1 MAYQSSYGSNYPYA
15 RDSFGRRYPEYA
27 PAPQGVSRGL
37 FVSTLAAAVLFA
49 VWSGATSVYLLFGD
63 DVLHRISV
71 AQSDATRRQDAHI
84 AALTTEIE
92 RLRSTKFVDQEKIE
106 QQFSDLARIQRVI
119 DARQKALRAIAQAVT
134 RDPDVTGSIP
144 EPQVTPP
151 PTRETAPASKPRPIS
166 ENSPA
171 DSTPQ
176 RAAFIRSGV
185 TLPRA
190 AAPSDKRERELTDA
204 VRSLAS
210 LGARQAEALNAIE
223 AEVDQRTARTKKAIA
238 ELGPRLAPAR
248 TPPVPAGGPFIPYTG
263 APHDSFMQQVFR
275 IRLSAEEHIRLT
287 KQLEGLPILLPVD
300 GPAEITS
307 GYGARVDPFVK
318 RLAMHAGVDF
328 RGESGDPVVA
338 SAAGTVVSAER
349 HRAYGLMVEID
360 HGNGLSTRYAHLS
373 AILVKEGAR
382 LSAGTVLGKIG
393 STGRSTAP
401 HLHYEVRL
409 HGDPI
414 DPRRYIR
421 AGRALAGTE

>member
-1 MAYQSSYGSNYPYA
+1 M
-15 RDSFGRRYPEYA
+15 
-27 PAPQGVSRGL
+27 
-37 FVSTLAAAVLFA
+37 
-49 VWSGATSVYLLFGD
+49 
-63 DVLHRISV
+63 
-71 AQSDATRRQDAHI
+71 
-84 AALTTEIE
+84 
-92 RLRSTKFVDQEKIE
+92 
-106 QQFSDLARIQRVI
+106 
-119 DARQKALRAIAQAVT
+119 
-134 RDPDVTGSIP
+134 
-144 EPQVTPP
+144 
-151 PTRETAPASKPRPIS
+151 
-166 ENSPA
+166 
-171 DSTPQ
+171 
-176 RAAFIRSGV
+176 
-185 TLPRA
+185 
-190 AAPSDKRERELTDA
+190 
-204 VRSLAS
+204 
-210 LGARQAEALNAIE
+210 
-223 AEVDQRTARTKKAIA
+223 
-238 ELGPRLAPAR
+238 
-248 TPPVPAGGPFIPYTG
+248 
-263 APHDSFMQQVFR
+263 
-275 IRLSAEEHIRLT
+275 
-287 KQLEGLPILLPVD
+287 LPVD

>member
-15 RDSFGRRYPEYA
+15 RDTFGRRYPEYA

-144 EPQVTPP
+144 EPQLAPP

-171 DSTPQ
+171 GSTPQ
-176 RAAFIRSGV
+176 RAAFIQSGV

-190 AAPSDKRERELTDA
+190 TAPSDKRERELTDA

-263 APHDSFMQQVFR
+263 APYDSFMQQVSR

-338 SAAGTVVSAER
+338 SAAGTVVSAEW

-409 HGDPI
+409 YGDPI